1 MKAGE
6 PEKGTVPRPRRT
18 TLGLWFVVSIAPF
31 GVLYS
36 KGSLLS
42 LRVCVCV
49 CACTRAHTHACTQ
62 TYVRPSVCVTVCSE
76 RHLWDTQGLREMDQK
91 GSGQVVTEEELGWIK
106 KRDRMRLEGEEL
118 ERIGW
123 R

>member
-42 LRVCVCV
+42 LRVCVCAHAHVHTRMPAPKHMCAQV
-49 CACTRAHTHACTQ
+49 C
-62 TYVRPSVCVTVCSE
+62 VLPSVLKDISGT
-76 RHLWDTQGLREMDQK
+76 LRA
-91 GSGQVVTEEELGWIK
+91 
-106 KRDRMRLEGEEL
+106 
-118 ERIGW
+118 
-123 R
+123 